1 MHRTSDYACLWSIPL
16 VEGVE
21 AFSACFTRFAYAR
34 HSHDSYAVGTIDAG
48 AIRFWHGGV
57 AHLATAG
64 TVIAINP
71 GEVHDGRSGSPQG
84 CRYRML
90 YIEGNA
96 IERLYESDMPR
107 IGHTVA
113 LRGPV
118 QGDTQLAH
126 ALQRC
131 HDTLAGPRTD
141 PALVLEQQSRV
152 LQIVYLLFARYGTAR
167 LEASNAVAGTHY
179 VARAR
184 EYMAAHLSERIY
196 LLDMARTV
204 GLSPFYLLRAF
215 KRATGMPPHRYLYQL
230 RLDRARGL
238 LRHGVPPAQVAAELG
253 FTDQSHLTR
262 RFKAAFGVTPGQYAR
277 AL

>member
-16 VEGVE
+16 VAGVE
-21 AFSACFTRFAYAR
+21 AFSARFTHFAYAR

-48 AIRFWHGGV
+48 AMRFWHGG
-57 AHLATAG
+57 ATHIAAAG

-90 YIEGNA
+90 YVEGNA
-96 IERLYESDMPR
+96 IERLYDSDMPR
-107 IGHTVA
+107 RRPAVA

-118 QGDTQLAH
+118 QGDAQLAH

-131 HDTLAGPRTD
+131 HDTLAGPRAD
-141 PALVLEQQSRV
+141 PALALEQQSRL
-152 LQIVYLLFARYGTAR
+152 LQIVYLLFVRYGTSRPAT
-167 LEASNAVAGTHY
+167 SNAVAGQHY
-179 VARAR
+179 VARAK
-184 EYMAAHLSERIY
+184 EYMAAHLSERIC
-196 LLDMARTV
+196 LLEMARTV
-204 GLSPFYLLRAF
+204 GLSPFYFLHTF
-215 KRATGMPPHRYLYQL
+215 KRATGMPPHSYLYQL
-230 RLDRARGL
+230 RLDHARGL
-238 LRHGVPPAQVAAELG
+238 LRRGVTPAQVAAELG